1 MEKNV
6 EKKDF
11 LDGPVAKTPSA
22 GGPSLITGHRTR
34 SHKPQLKILHA
45 RNEVGRPHMLQLI

>member
-6 EKKDF
+6 EKKEF
-11 LDGPVAKTPSA
+11 PDGPVAKTPSA

-45 RNEVGRPHMLQLI
+45 RNEDGRPHMLQLI